1 MGSLP
6 HPEQPCLTLDEVIR
20 RRAETHASQ
29 TLLSYPA
36 TDSDF
41 VHYTGADLDR
51 LTRLA
56 AHHYAEAFAQLDE
69 ETRPNGPSSTVALV
83 GVSSLDYYITF
94 LALQRLGLS
103 TMFISPRLADQGFTH
118 LLTSTHCTAVIASGP
133 SLADMSRIR
142 SLSSP
147 SLTFALI
154 PLHPIT
160 TSPSPSALPPK
171 PLPPC
176 TPDPAHP
183 QRFIIHSGGTTGLPK
198 PVPLIARSWLAQAA
212 AIAARMPR
220 AATLSTLPLFHS
232 FGLATLLRCLAAGSP
247 LALLSAARPVTAG
260 AVLDALDATDAGAL
274 VTVPYV
280 LKFLGEANDEGE
292 GGGVFERLAR
302 LQQVVAAGS
311 AVPDALGD
319 ALVVGAGVRLFH
331 LYGLT
336 ECGALMEPS
345 RVAPELWNWVTPL
358 PDAAPFLE
366 FERVGEGEEDGEGEP
381 LYHLTVLPGLA
392 AKVLSDD
399 ASGRYATKDLFRR
412 HPTLPNHWKF
422 AARLDDIVVLVNG
435 EKADPVP
442 LEVAVT
448 KSPLVA
454 AAVVFGAGRDALGMV
469 VVASERAAGWSD
481 EEVVRGI
488 LPDLQRGNE
497 GVPAYARVAEEAV
510 VVVAAGTKWPC
521 TDKGTVVR
529 KAFLRQF
536 EGEIEAFYA
545 MRERARGGVEEEGEE
560 VGPLDDAGVRDLV
573 RRTVRGELRLAERGV
588 ALADDSDFFALGMD
602 SLQATNVRSRLLK
615 GVSLGGR
622 GLATNVVFDH
632 PSVELLTT
640 HLLEVRAGQEN
651 EQQSAH
657 DLAMRLLE
665 KYTTFDQLPPAP
677 STATP
682 PEQES
687 VLLTGATGALGI
699 HILSTLLP
707 NPAISTIHCL
717 VRAPSAATALSRLTA
732 ALSRSHLHPTPS
744 QLSKIAAIPCDLS
757 SPDHGGLASLPPAT
771 LAAITA
777 TTTRVIHAAW
787 SVDFNRSLRSFD
799 AACLAPL
806 HALLALTAA
815 TAAAA
820 AASGTGGRKPR
831 PVFVFVSSIA
841 AALRAGN
848 ASSTSTSTPSSSP
861 PPSSTASSTSSS
873 PTPSDKENPRSGTSI
888 PESLYPWTA
897 VADGMGYGQSK
908 WVAEQMCAAAAASP
922 PSSTGSTRG
931 GGLGLR
937 TRILRVG
944 QLCGDT
950 RHGMWN
956 PSEAVPA
963 TVRAALS
970 IGALPF
976 VDGDEELSWLPVDVA
991 ARAVVELAFA
1001 ETGEEEVEQC
1011 KVWHVENERRVRWNA
1026 EFLPALRAAGSAFE
1040 VVPQREWVGRL
1051 ERGEQDGERNPAVKL
1066 LEFFRKRYGGAGGG
1080 EKAHPVFDMTQA
1092 KKFAPSLRGGTV
1104 VNEELVGRFLR
1115 FWMEEWGQ

>member
-6 HPEQPCLTLDEVIR
+6 HAEQPCLTLDEVIR
-20 RRAETHASQ
+20 RRAETHAGQ

-133 SLADMSRIR
+133 SQADMSRIR

-176 TPDPAHP
+176 IPDPAHP

-198 PVPLIARSWLAQAA
+198 PVPLVARSWLAQAA

-292 GGGVFERLAR
+292 GGKGAGGVFERLAR

-366 FERVGEGEEDGEGEP
+366 FERVGEEGEDGEG
-381 LYHLTVLPGLA
+381 GGN
-392 AKVLSDD
+392 VLSDD

-412 HPTLPNHWKF
+412 HPSLPNHWKF

-469 VVASERAAGWSD
+469 IVASERAAGWSGD
-481 EEVVRGI
+481 EVVRGI
-488 LPDLQRGNE
+488 LPDLQRGNQ

-510 VVVAAGTKWPC
+510 LVMAAGTKWPC

-545 MRERARGGVEEEGEE
+545 RREEARSGAEGEGDE

-665 KYTTFDQLPPAP
+665 KYTTFDQPPPAP

-707 NPAISTIHCL
+707 NPAIRTIHCL
-717 VRAPSAATALSRLTA
+717 VRASDASTALSRITA
-732 ALSRSHLHPTPS
+732 ALSRSHIHPTPS

-757 SPDHGGLASLPPAT
+757 SPDGGLASLPSTT

-799 AACLAPL
+799 AACLAPM

-815 TAAAA
+815 TAAAG
-820 AASGTGGRKPR
+820 SGKGGRTRP

-848 ASSTSTSTPSSSP
+848 ASSTSTPSSSP
-861 PPSSTASSTSSS
+861 PPSSPSTSSSS
-873 PTPSDKENPRSGTSI
+873 PTPGENPI
-888 PESLYPWTA
+888 LESLHPWTA

-908 WVAEQMCAAAAASP
+908 WVAEQMCVAAALPPAPP
-922 PSSTGSTRG
+922 PSTGRTR
-931 GGLGLR
+931 GGLGLH

-950 RHGMWN
+950 RHGVWN

-976 VDGDEELSWLPVDVA
+976 VDGDGGDEELSWLPVDVA
-991 ARAVVELAFA
+991 ASAVVELAFA
-1001 ETGEEEVEQC
+1001 ETETETEEEKGEC
-1011 KVWHVENERRVRWNA
+1011 KVWHVENEQRVRWNA
-1026 EFLPALRAAGSAFE
+1026 EFLPALRKAGLVFDA
-1040 VVPQREWVGRL
+1040 VPQREWVGRL

-1066 LEFFRKRYGGAGGG
+1066 LEFFRKRYGGDGGGGG

-1092 KKFAPSLRGGTV
+1092 KRFAPSLRGGTV
-1104 VNEELVGRFLR
+1104 VDEELVGKFLR
-1115 FWMEEWGQ
+1115 FWMGEWSDSVGK

>member
-6 HPEQPCLTLDEVIR
+6 HAEQPCLTLDEVIR

-29 TLLSYPA
+29 TLLSYPT

-41 VHYTGADLDR
+41 VNYTGADLDR

-118 LLTSTHCTAVIASGP
+118 LLTSTHCTVVIASGP
-133 SLADMSRIR
+133 SQADMSRIR

-160 TSPSPSALPPK
+160 TSPSPSAPPPK

-198 PVPLIARSWLAQAA
+198 PVPLVARSWLAQAA

-220 AATLSTLPLFHS
+220 ATTLSTLPLFHS
-232 FGLATLLRCLAAGSP
+232 FGLATLLRCLAAGAP

-260 AVLDALDATDAGAL
+260 AVLAALDATGAGAL

-292 GGGVFERLAR
+292 GGKGGVFERLAR

-366 FERVGEGEEDGEGEP
+366 FERVGGEGEDGEGGEP

-412 HPTLPNHWKF
+412 HPSLPNHWKF

-448 KSPLVA
+448 KNPLVA

-469 VVASERAAGWSD
+469 VVASERAAGWSGD
-481 EEVVRGI
+481 EVVRGI

-510 VVVAAGTKWPC
+510 LVMAAGTKWPC

-545 MRERARGGVEEEGEE
+545 RREEARSGAEEEGDE

-622 GLATNVVFDH
+622 SLATNVVFDH

-665 KYTTFDQLPPAP
+665 KYTTFDQPPPAP

-707 NPAISTIHCL
+707 NPAIRTVHCL

-732 ALSRSHLHPTPS
+732 ALSRSHLHPTNPH
-744 QLSKIAAIPCDLS
+744 QLSKISAIPCDLS
-757 SPDHGGLASLPPAT
+757 SPDHGIASLPPAM

-799 AACLAPL
+799 AA
-806 HALLALTAA
+806 
-815 TAAAA
+815 
-820 AASGTGGRKPR
+820 
-831 PVFVFVSSIA
+831 
-841 AALRAGN
+841 
-848 ASSTSTSTPSSSP
+848 
-861 PPSSTASSTSSS
+861 
-873 PTPSDKENPRSGTSI
+873 ENPI
-888 PESLYPWTA
+888 LESLHPWTA

-908 WVAEQMCAAAAASP
+908 WVAEQII
-922 PSSTGSTRG
+922 RNG
-931 GGLGLR
+931 GAGDGGGRGLGLR

-950 RHGMWN
+950 LHGMWN

-963 TVRAALS
+963 TVQAALS

-976 VDGDEELSWLPVDVA
+976 VNGDEELSWLPVDVA

-1001 ETGEEEVEQC
+1001 ETETEGDEESC
-1011 KVWHVENERRVRWNA
+1011 KVWHVENERRHSQALDPCDSRLLLSWTSCTDSIANA
-1026 EFLPALRAAGSAFE
+1026 KGIQM
-1040 VVPQREWVGRL
+1040 V
-1051 ERGEQDGERNPAVKL
+1051 
-1066 LEFFRKRYGGAGGG
+1066 
-1080 EKAHPVFDMTQA
+1080 
-1092 KKFAPSLRGGTV
+1092 
-1104 VNEELVGRFLR
+1104 
-1115 FWMEEWGQ
+1115 